1 MGDAAALADGAEDVD
16 LVLVSADLARRRLG
30 VVGGAVAV
38 PGAGFGLGL
47 RVVGVDGF
55 GLRVVGVDGVAHGLA
70 VDGDGVVGVAAVGV
84 EALQGAVELV
94 GADAHQDVADDELA
108 GHLVA
113 AVPVPAPEP
122 LAGARG
128 QVLGPLGHG
137 PVAARAAQRGAGG
150 DGEHRRQRV
159 APALAAAGV
168 VDVGEAVG
176 QRTHGV
182 GGDHGSRA
190 SVAVGGVERG
200 AGQARPRVGNEG
212 SDEDQL
218 GRGRDGAVA
227 AAHAAE
233 AARAPDAGPVRG
245 AVHRAA
251 EARRVDEGLQQQQRM
266 AEARRPVRRQAA
278 PAQRQHPRAQVRH
291 APARQD
297 QEAAVVGEQ
306 VLAVVLGAEVPA
318 DPAVAGAALQRRR
331 REAGQRHPLA
341 APARGVPQRLADL
354 RQRAQVVVRPHQ
366 ALVAPFVLRRHRLH
380 GNLAQLHA
388 VVRSLSTCGFCTP
401 IRNGCPAFG
410 LTRSFRAGS
419 PGVQIRP
426 VGRVNRR
433 SIESNLHQRSYARRP
448 SE

>member
-1 MGDAAALADGAEDVD
+1 MGVGDAAAQADGAEDVD
-16 LVLVSADLARRRLG
+16 LVLVSADLARCGLGG
-30 VVGGAVAV
+30 VVGAVAV
-38 PGAGFGLGL
+38 LGAGFGLGL
-47 RVVGVDGF
+47 RVVGVAGF

-70 VDGDGVVGVAAVGV
+70 VDGDGVVGVAAGGV

-150 DGEHRRQRV
+150 DGEHRGQRV

-168 VDVGEAVG
+168 VDIGEAVG

-182 GGDHGSRA
+182 GGDHGFRA

-200 AGQARPRVGNEG
+200 AGQARARVGNEG

-266 AEARRPVRRQAA
+266 RPAPPTRRARFGMWEATAS
-278 PAQRQHPRAQVRH
+278 
-291 APARQD
+291 
-297 QEAAVVGEQ
+297 
-306 VLAVVLGAEVPA
+306 A
-318 DPAVAGAALQRRR
+318 DRAGAAR
-331 REAGQRHPLA
+331 
-341 APARGVPQRLADL
+341 
-354 RQRAQVVVRPHQ
+354 
-366 ALVAPFVLRRHRLH
+366 
-380 GNLAQLHA
+380 
-388 VVRSLSTCGFCTP
+388 
-401 IRNGCPAFG
+401 
-410 LTRSFRAGS
+410 RAGS
-419 PGVQIRP
+419 GVLVGWLCRP
-426 VGRVNRR
+426 
-433 SIESNLHQRSYARRP
+433 
-448 SE
+448 

>member
-16 LVLVSADLARRRLG
+16 LVLVSADLARRGL
-30 VVGGAVAV
+30 VVVAVAVAV

-47 RVVGVDGF
+47 RVVGVDGT
-55 GLRVVGVDGVAHGLA
+55 AHGLA
-70 VDGDGVVGVAAVGV
+70 VDGDGVVGVAAVGL

-113 AVPVPAPEP
+113 AVPVSAPEP

-182 GGDHGSRA
+182 GGDHGFRA

-341 APARGVPQRLADL
+341 APTRAVPQRLADL

-366 ALVAPFVLRRHRLH
+366 APVAPFAFAATGSTATSPSSTPLPAPCQ
-380 GNLAQLHA
+380 LAG
-388 VVRSLSTCGFCTP
+388 CCTP
-401 IRNGCPAFG
+401 IRSGCPAFG

-426 VGRVNRR
+426 DGVSERLAALVVEHQPFGDAVHERVPSGVR
-433 SIESNLHQRSYARRP
+433 SKP
-448 SE
+448 

>member
-16 LVLVSADLARRRLG
+16 LVLVSADLARRGLG
-30 VVGGAVAV
+30 VVGG
-38 PGAGFGLGL
+38 
-47 RVVGVDGF
+47 
-55 GLRVVGVDGVAHGLA
+55 
-70 VDGDGVVGVAAVGV
+70 GVAAVGL

-113 AVPVPAPEP
+113 AIPVPAPEP

-182 GGDHGSRA
+182 GGDHGFRA

-200 AGQARPRVGNEG
+200 AGQARARVGNEG

-266 AEARRPVRRQAA
+266 AEPRRPVRRQAA

-306 VLAVVLGAEVPA
+306 VPAVVLGAEVPA

-366 ALVAPFVLRRHRLH
+366 ALVAPFVLRRHRLD

-388 VVRSLSTCGFCTP
+388 VARSLSTCRLLYSYSERMSS
-401 IRNGCPAFG
+401 I
-410 LTRSFRAGS
+410 
-419 PGVQIRP
+419 
-426 VGRVNRR
+426 RVNPFFPRGFPGCTN
-433 SIESNLHQRSYARRP
+433 SPCSSNSSWTKGPDHVIEWRLFGTVACRCRGQHR
-448 SE
+448 

>member
-1 MGDAAALADGAEDVD
+1 MGVGDAAALADGAEDVD
-16 LVLVSADLARRRLG
+16 LVLVSADLARCGLGG
-30 VVGGAVAV
+30 VVGAVAV
-38 PGAGFGLGL
+38 LGTGFGLGLRVVGVAGFGLGL
-47 RVVGVDGF
+47 RVVGVAGF

-70 VDGDGVVGVAAVGV
+70 VDGDGVVGVAAGGV

-137 PVAARAAQRGAGG
+137 LVAARAAQRGAGG

-182 GGDHGSRA
+182 GGDHGFRA

-251 EARRVDEGLQQQQRM
+251 EACRVDEGLQQQQRM
-266 AEARRPVRRQAA
+266 AEARVGQSAARRHPHSASTREPRFGTRRPGRIRKRLLLASRCWRSYWVRKSQPIQRSRA
-278 PAQRQHPRAQVRH
+278 PHFSA
-291 APARQD
+291 
-297 QEAAVVGEQ
+297 
-306 VLAVVLGAEVPA
+306 GAEKPA
-318 DPAVAGAALQRRR
+318 SATHSP
-331 REAGQRHPLA
+331 
-341 APARGVPQRLADL
+341 
-354 RQRAQVVVRPHQ
+354 RQRAAYHSVSPIFGS
-366 ALVAPFVLRRHRLH
+366 APR
-380 GNLAQLHA
+380 
-388 VVRSLSTCGFCTP
+388 
-401 IRNGCPAFG
+401 
-410 LTRSFRAGS
+410 
-419 PGVQIRP
+419 
-426 VGRVNRR
+426 
-433 SIESNLHQRSYARRP
+433 
-448 SE
+448 